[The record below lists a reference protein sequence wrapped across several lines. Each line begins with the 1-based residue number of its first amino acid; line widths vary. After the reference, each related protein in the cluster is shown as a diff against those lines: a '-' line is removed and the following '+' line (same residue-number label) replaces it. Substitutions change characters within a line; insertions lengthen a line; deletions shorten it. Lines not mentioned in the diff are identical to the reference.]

1 MIESI
6 YQIIFQLTAQIV
18 EIIRNLGYTGIFIGM
33 TIESSF
39 FPFPSEIILIPAGAL
54 VAKNEMSFLMVF
66 LAGVLGSLTGAL
78 INYFIASVLGRN
90 AVEFLISRYGK
101 FLFITK
107 DSLKKSDEYFKKHGE
122 ITTFIGRLIPGVRQL
137 ISLPAGFS
145 RMNLF
150 KFCTFTVLG
159 AGIWS
164 IILISLGYLFGNNVE
179 LIKEKT
185 DTLMPVILLFSLII
199 LVIYLFVNK
208 RRR

>member
-150 KFCTFTVLG
+150 KFSTFTVLG